1 MTEQEVLDRLEV
13 LRQRNLKLYFDYTL
27 LSKSKDI
34 TTKTQLESLKNEIE
48 EVQNEF
54 KKLMVKKSQINLKKQ
69 SKL

>member
-13 LRQRNLKLYFDYTL
+13 LRQRKLKLYFDYTL

-54 KKLMVKKSQINLKKQ
+54 KKLMVKKSQIN
-69 SKL
+69 